1 MRWKFPK
8 FKSGQLRRW
17 EYLLPTGSS
26 KETEQIAKKIIS
38 DPYLPKAQT
47 PFLKI
52 LPGKILLEN
61 ANFRQALELLIRI
74 PWTRD
79 FRLNLG
85 MYPFKRSFSFREFES
100 SLRKS
105 KILPE
110 KWNLQLRPQVK
121 GRAEWTPEDLRR
133 LWETEGVTANSE
145 NHRTTELSALLV
157 EDEIILSV
165 SLSGEPLNQRGNF
178 QILSKSAPIRE
189 DLARYLVERMHKILP
204 NPDAVLVPFAG
215 TGTFIRES
223 VDSILGIC
231 FPHYLRDYLFQ
242 DMEEFPRATWDF
254 LKKKTLKDSIGSPI
268 GIWWN
273 ELNGATFEYTKN
285 RMNLYQDF
293 LKYYGFFDSFG
304 FVQNEGDFFLYSPQE
319 VWNTLGKR
327 RRIWM
332 FLNPP
337 YGLRL
342 GIGSSSA
349 FYKKLGERLT
359 HWWELP
365 SEIGGFVLCPN
376 EECWS
381 VLIRNM
387 GIKTDTIHVTHGGMD
402 MRVVYF

>member
-26 KETEQIAKKIIS
+26 KETERIAKKIVS
-38 DPYLPKAQT
+38 DSYLPKAQT

-61 ANFRQALELLIRI
+61 ANFRQALELLVRI

-85 MYPFKRSFSFREFES
+85 MVPFKRSFSFLEFES

-105 KILPE
+105 KVLPE
-110 KWNLQLRPQVK
+110 KWNLKFRPQVK
-121 GRAEWTPEDLRR
+121 GRTEWTPEDLRM
-133 LWETEGVTANSE
+133 LWETGVAASSE
-145 NHRTTELSALLV
+145 NHRTTELSALLA

-178 QILSKSAPIRE
+178 QFLSKSAPIRE

-204 NPDAVLVPFAG
+204 NPDAVFVPFAG
-215 TGTFIRES
+215 TGTFVREA
-223 VDSILGIC
+223 VDSILGIG
-231 FPHYLRDYLFQ
+231 FPHYARSYLFQ
-242 DMEEFPRATWDF
+242 DMEEFPKATWDF
-254 LKKKTLKDSIGSPI
+254 LKKKILKNSFENQINV
-268 GIWWN
+268 WWN
-273 ELNGATFEYTKN
+273 DLEKETFEYARN
-285 RMNLYQDF
+285 RINLYQDF
-293 LKYYGFFDSFG
+293 LNDLGFSDSLSFI
-304 FVQNEGDFFLYSPQE
+304 QDKGDFFHFSPGE
-319 VWNTLGKR
+319 IWNASGRR

-332 FLNPP
+332 LLNPP

-342 GIGSSSA
+342 ERGSSIG
-349 FYKKLGERLT
+349 FYKKLGERLK

-365 SEIGGFVLCPN
+365 CEMSGLVLCPDEN
-376 EECWS
+376 CWS

-387 GIKTDTIHVTHGGMD
+387 GIKTDTIHVTHGGLD
-402 MRVVYF
+402 LRVVYF